1 MPSVQLQV
9 VTAGHGVCKL
19 LLCCVLHAHDLL
31 RLQFETTPDAL
42 ALACVLSQP
51 FKPMVLSGAATLGHL
66 QQNYVA
72 LQLAEQLPCEVLQ
85 QLQSSLGQGAE
96 QYWEDRSKLVWN

>member
-1 MPSVQLQV
+1 MPSGQLQV
-9 VTAGHGVCKL
+9 VTAGHDVCKL
-19 LLCCVLHAHDLL
+19 FLLCVARHDLL
-31 RLQFETTPDAL
+31 RLQFEASPDAL

-51 FKPMVLSGAATLGHL
+51 FQPMVLSGAATLGQL
-66 QQNYVA
+66 QQNYAA